1 MAEPV
6 PPPPPRIA
14 EVSMRWRGEALQFE
28 GSGPGQPAIVVD
40 GDTKIATS
48 PVQLLLLAAATCTAS
63 DIVIILQKQR
73 IKLEAL
79 DITVRGTR
87 REEQPRRITTM
98 TFHVAVRGEGADEAK
113 VRRAI
118 DLSIEKYCS
127 VIASLA
133 PDIPINYDVTIA

>member
-1 MAEPV
+1 
-6 PPPPPRIA
+6 
-14 EVSMRWRGEALQFE
+14 MRWVKELQFE
-28 GSGPGQPAIVVD
+28 GRGTGGDGANILVD
-40 GDTKIATS
+40 ADTRVATS

-73 IKLEAL
+73 IKLESLNIAL
-79 DITVRGTR
+79 RGTR
-87 REEQPRRITTM
+87 RETDPRRITAM
-98 TFHVAVRGEGADEAK
+98 AFHVSVRGEGADEAK

-133 PDIPINYDVTIA
+133 PDIPVTYDVTIA

>member
-1 MAEPV
+1 MAV
-6 PPPPPRIA
+6 SPPFA
-14 EVSMRWRGEALQFE
+14 EVTMRWREELQFE
-28 GSGPGQPAIVVD
+28 GSGPGQPSILVD
-40 GDTKIATS
+40 GDTKVATS

-79 DITVRGTR
+79 DIALRGTR
-87 REEQPRRITTM
+87 REEEPRRITGLTL
-98 TFHVAVRGEGADEAK
+98 HVSVRGEGADEVK

-127 VIASLA
+127 VLASLA
-133 PDIPINYDVTIA
+133 PDIPISYDVTIA